1 MLNNNVQTAAR
12 DIRVQ
17 THIIATILH
26 HHNLAKIYMSGYK
39 GTHQQSVEHKI
50 SPLHTVKEAPLS
62 SSERL
67 SIIVAALGALKQQHP
82 FINNLVTDHSAKC
95 SLYSMSKQPNT
106 ICLPHKANALQQLS
120 SIVQTSMPRMPI

>member
-12 DIRVQ
+12 GIRVQ

-26 HHNLAKIYMSGYK
+26 HCNLAKIYMSGYK

-67 SIIVAALGALKQQHP
+67 SIIVAALGALKKQQHP
-82 FINNLVTDHSAKC
+82 FINLVTDHSAKC

-106 ICLPHKANALQQLS
+106 LCLPHKANALQQLS
-120 SIVQTSMPRMPI
+120 ISQFYALYAN

>member
-1 MLNNNVQTAAR
+1 MEHQTKEEYMHRPEAMLNNNVQTAAR

-17 THIIATILH
+17 THIIITTILH

-50 SPLHTVKEAPLS
+50 SPFHTVKEAPLS

-67 SIIVAALGALKQQHP
+67 SIIVAALGALKKQQHP
-82 FINNLVTDHSAKC
+82 FNVFNVF
-95 SLYSMSKQPNT
+95 N
-106 ICLPHKANALQQLS
+106 
-120 SIVQTSMPRMPI
+120 V

>member
-17 THIIATILH
+17 THIIITTILH
-26 HHNLAKIYMSGYK
+26 HHNLAKTYMSSYK

-67 SIIVAALGALKQQHP
+67 SIIVAALGALKKQQHP
-82 FINNLVTDHSAKC
+82 FINLVTDHSAKC

-106 ICLPHKANALQQLS
+106 LCLPHKANALQQLS
-120 SIVQTSMPRMPI
+120 ISQFVCQFN